1 MKSKVIW
8 FSSVA
13 VLVLFGAFLLVY
25 QKKTIT
31 SVKVKQGDVLEA
43 IYGLGKVKS
52 RQVFEVKIGVM
63 ANVSQVYVQEGE
75 RVEKGDKLISFEGAS
90 LFRAPFGGTVTLVEL
105 KEGEVALPQLTIL
118 RLENLSDKYIEV
130 SLEQDAALRVKRNQK
145 AKIVFESAKGV
156 RLTGEVQSLYPKR
169 GEFIAHINSDKIP
182 LNILP
187 GMTADVIIEVGK
199 KKNVV
204 LIPVRAISEARV
216 VRLREEKKQVVDVE
230 IGSSD
235 GIWAELV
242 KGDIVVTDKLIIKD
256 KQ

>member
-1 MKSKVIW
+1 
-8 FSSVA
+8 
-13 VLVLFGAFLLVY
+13 LVVFIIFGVTLLVY
-25 QKKTIT
+25 QKKSIT
-31 SVKVKQGDVLEA
+31 TVSVKEGDVLEA

-63 ANVSQVYVQEGE
+63 ANVSKVYVQEGE
-75 RVEKGDKLISFEGAS
+75 GVQKGDKLISFSGATS
-90 LFRAPFGGTVTLVEL
+90 FKAPFSGTVTLVEL

-118 RLENLSDKYIEV
+118 RLENLQDKYVEV
-130 SLEQDAALRVKRNQK
+130 SLEQDAALRVKKNQK

-216 VRLREEKKQVVDVE
+216 VRLRDEKKKVVDVE

-242 KGDIVVTDKLIIKD
+242 KGDIVVTDKLIIKG
-256 KQ
+256 KK